1 MNAILRYRWTILG
14 LIFFCQLAQAISYQG
29 IPPILG
35 ILVQSLHIS
44 YTQAGGLMSLYSLPR
59 ILMALPSGVLVDRY
73 GTKKV
78 GRFSL
83 LLLTI
88 GTAMVAVGDSYG
100 VLGAGRFLS
109 GLGTTFLLVVTLH
122 AITSWFWDRE
132 MGLSM
137 GIFHTAMPLGTILS
151 LNFVGVSASHFG
163 WRAPIFTIFVM
174 SFSAFALFIMLYREM
189 NIDKNVSHEPLNLLK
204 SLKKA
209 GWGIW
214 LVGSM
219 WGFLN
224 ASVIPYFTYA
234 PDYFVSQGRSFSQA
248 GLLASYPMWASI
260 VLAPLVGIFIDRVGK
275 KRLLIFIG
283 FAASAILFY
292 LMPRFP
298 QHAAVFAISLGVFC
312 AIQPTP
318 IFSLPAELLPSSV
331 RGVGF
336 GIIATSGAI
345 GMVLGPYIAGGLRDF
360 TGDYLWSFNAIAIL
374 SALGMLPILLLKR
387 RSSPEKQTVI

>member
-1 MNAILRYRWTILG
+1 MNANLRYRWTILG

-59 ILMALPSGVLVDRY
+59 ILMALPSGILVDRY
-73 GTKKV
+73 GTKRV

-83 LLLTI
+83 LFLTI
-88 GTAMVAVGDSYG
+88 GTAMVAFGDSYG

-109 GLGTTFLLVVTLH
+109 GIGTTFLIVVALH
-122 AITSWFWDRE
+122 GVTSWFLDRE
-132 MGLSM
+132 MGMSM

-174 SFSAFALFIMLYREM
+174 SFAAFALFLKLYRERD
-189 NIDKNVSHEPLNLLK
+189 IEKNVSPEPLNLLK
-204 SLKKA
+204 SLKRA
-209 GWGIW
+209 GWRIW

-224 ASVIPYFTYA
+224 AAVIPYFTYA
-234 PDYFVSQGRSFSQA
+234 PDYFVSQGRGLGQA

-260 VLAPLVGIFIDRVGK
+260 VLAPMVGIFIDRVGK

-283 FAASAILFY
+283 FIASAILFY
-292 LMPRFP
+292 FIPRFP
-298 QHAAVFAISLGVFC
+298 QHAAIFAISLGVFA

-318 IFSLPAELLPSSV
+318 IFSLPAEFLHPSV
-331 RGVGF
+331 RGLGF

-345 GMVLGPYIAGGLRDF
+345 GMAFGPYIAGSLRDF
-360 TGDYLWSFNAIAIL
+360 TGDYLWSFNAMAIL
-374 SALGMLPILLLKR
+374 SALGVLPILLLKR
-387 RSSPEKQTVI
+387 GSSPVKQTVI